1 MFERFT
7 ERARQVVVLAQE
19 EARTLKHNY
28 IGTEHILLGLLREE
42 EGLAARVLESL
53 DITVERVRAQVV
65 RIVGS
70 GEEVTSGQIPFTP
83 RAKKVLEL
91 ALREAL
97 SLGHNYI
104 GTEHILLGLVRENEG
119 VAARILLDFDA
130 DSEKIRNEV
139 IRMLSGPGGR
149 RQGSTGQGQ
158 AAPGGAAQGE
168 KKSSKLLDQFGR
180 NLTKLA
186 ADGKLDPVVG
196 RETEIERIMQILSR
210 RTKNNPVLVGEPGV
224 GKTAVVEGLAQR
236 ITNGDVPE
244 LLKNK
249 QIYTLD
255 LAALVAGSKYRG
267 EFEER
272 LKKVMKEITQRGD
285 IILFID
291 ELHNLV
297 GAGAAEGAIDAASI
311 LKPALARGE
320 LQTVGATTLDEYR
333 KYLERDS
340 ALERRFQKITVDQPS
355 LEECVQILKGLRDRY
370 EAHHKVNITDEALEA
385 SAELADR
392 YISDRFLPD
401 KAIDLI
407 DEAASRMRIKSMS
420 SPPVYRELEEEIE
433 TTRRDKEA
441 AIENQEFE
449 KAAHLRD
456 RERQLTNKKRDLE
469 DAWESGES
477 GERPSIGEEEIADIV
492 SMWTGIPVFKLT
504 EAETQKL
511 MRMEDELHKRVVGQ
525 HQAIEVVAKA
535 IRRSRAGLK
544 DPKRP
549 TGSFIFLGPSGVGKT
564 ELARTLAEFLFGD
577 EDAMVRIDMS
587 EYMEKHAVSRLVG
600 SPPGYVGYD
609 EGGQLTEAVR
619 RKPYSVLLL
628 DEIEKAHPDVF
639 NILLQILEDGRLTD
653 SQGRTVDF
661 RHAIVI
667 MTSNIGAGEIARN
680 TPLGFAV
687 SDDETGISYDDMK
700 GRIMGELKKV
710 FRPEFLNRIDDVI
723 VFHKLTKDEIKTI
736 VDLLLR
742 RIRSSLAERELQ
754 LELTE
759 SAEDFLVEKGWDP
772 AMGARPLRRAI
783 QRYIEDP
790 LADFVLRSELVAGAT
805 VMVEPAPEGSDEE
818 ISLSIVK
825 PAPKPA
831 PVGVGGRKDGEDE
844 PEAVDSTGA
853 LDTPPVPPSD
863 DA

>member
-28 IGTEHILLGLLREE
+28 IGTEHLLLGLLREE
-42 EGLAARVLESL
+42 EGVAARVLESL

-139 IRMLSGPGGR
+139 IRMLSGPGS
-149 RQGSTGQGQ
+149 RQRGTAGAASGAGA
-158 AAPGGAAQGE
+158 AAPQGE
-168 KKSSKLLDQFGR
+168 GKKSSKLLDQFGR

-236 ITNGDVPE
+236 ITNSDVPE

-320 LQTVGATTLDEYR
+320 LQTIGATTLDEYR

-340 ALERRFQKITVDQPS
+340 ALERRFQQIRVEEPSIDQTV
-355 LEECVQILKGLRDRY
+355 EILQGLRDRY
-370 EAHHKVNITDEALEA
+370 EQHHKVQITDEALRA
-385 SAELADR
+385 AGELASR

-407 DEAASRMRIKSMS
+407 DEAASRMRIKSMT
-420 SPPVYRELEEEIE
+420 SPPANRELEDEVES
-433 TTRRDKEA
+433 TRREKEA
-441 AIENQEFE
+441 AIEAQEFE
-449 KAAHLRD
+449 KAAALRD
-456 RERQLTNKKRDLE
+456 KERKLTNKKRELE
-469 DAWESGES
+469 QAWEAGET

-504 EAETQKL
+504 EAENPKIRSTEGETQKL
-511 MRMEDELHKRVVGQ
+511 MRMEDELHKRVIGQ
-525 HQAIEVVAKA
+525 HPAIEVISKA

-564 ELARTLAEFLFGD
+564 ELAD
-577 EDAMVRIDMS
+577 
-587 EYMEKHAVSRLVG
+587 
-600 SPPGYVGYD
+600 
-609 EGGQLTEAVR
+609 
-619 RKPYSVLLL
+619 RK
-628 DEIEKAHPDVF
+628 
-639 NILLQILEDGRLTD
+639 
-653 SQGRTVDF
+653 
-661 RHAIVI
+661 
-667 MTSNIGAGEIARN
+667 
-680 TPLGFAV
+680 
-687 SDDETGISYDDMK
+687 
-700 GRIMGELKKV
+700 
-710 FRPEFLNRIDDVI
+710 
-723 VFHKLTKDEIKTI
+723 
-736 VDLLLR
+736 
-742 RIRSSLAERELQ
+742 
-754 LELTE
+754 
-759 SAEDFLVEKGWDP
+759 
-772 AMGARPLRRAI
+772 
-783 QRYIEDP
+783 
-790 LADFVLRSELVAGAT
+790 
-805 VMVEPAPEGSDEE
+805 
-818 ISLSIVK
+818 
-825 PAPKPA
+825 
-831 PVGVGGRKDGEDE
+831 
-844 PEAVDSTGA
+844 STR
-853 LDTPPVPPSD
+853 
-863 DA
+863 